1 MNPSLPVAVAMFA
14 FALCA
19 VQPFGAEADDIALP
33 NHPPLLSPDEDQVFV
48 GGLPPGESR
57 VWKERVFL
65 HGESITTALCAEG
78 LLLQRIFPAAGPAR
92 GEGVLCLGDIE
103 EVVEP
108 HEYRVTTFIA
118 GGLSGATR
126 SFLEVPNCHLVAVDQ
141 SRSVTG
147 DDSEPRTHIVTCQA
161 EDGTVALLG
170 QFLTSV
176 FDEGGVLAAVAIPN
190 FIEYKHKPVACETC
204 DPVDCDPCC
213 ATCPD

>member
-1 MNPSLPVAVAMFA
+1 MNRSISAAIAMLGLV
-14 FALCA
+14 LCA
-19 VQPFGAEADDIALP
+19 VQPFVAEADDIALP

-57 VWKERVFL
+57 VWKKRVFL
-65 HGESITTALCAEG
+65 HGGSITTALCAEG
-78 LLLQRIFPAAGPAR
+78 LILQRIFPAAGPAR

-108 HEYRVTTFIA
+108 YEYRVTTFIA

-126 SFLEVPNCHLVAVDQ
+126 SFIEVPNCRLVAVDQ
-141 SRSVTG
+141 CLSVTG
-147 DDSEPRTHIVTCQA
+147 DDNEPRTHIVTCQA

-190 FIEYKHKPVACETC
+190 FIEYKDKSVGCDTC
-204 DPVDCDPCC
+204 DPVDCDLCC